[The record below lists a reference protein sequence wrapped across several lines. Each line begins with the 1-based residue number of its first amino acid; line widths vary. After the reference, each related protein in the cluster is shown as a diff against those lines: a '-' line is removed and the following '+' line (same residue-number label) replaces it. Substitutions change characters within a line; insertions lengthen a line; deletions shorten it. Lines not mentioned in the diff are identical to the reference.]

1 MQRMASV
8 AAMERAREKVVVAME
23 EVVAVEKGRARE
35 KVVVAMEAGENV
47 NVMERVKKEAVREV
61 VAVEEKEEAAMVKV
75 VVKEVAMVKVVV
87 KEVAVEKEKERANA
101 SVMEKAREREVVAV
115 EEKEAAMVKV
125 VAMEAKEV
133 VIRCPRKPS

>member
-8 AAMERAREKVVVAME
+8 AAME
-23 EVVAVEKGRARE
+23 RARE

-61 VAVEEKEEAAMVKV
+61 VAVEEKEEAAMVKVVVKEAAMVKV